1 MGEWVNGFSLNNSL
15 SAHSPIQP
23 FIKAMGERANG
34 FSLNNSL
41 PAHLPIQPFTHSP
54 IDFVK
59 NNRLLYILLGTV
71 VLLLAGYTVAK
82 KQGWVGKPNGVEV
95 LVAKAGPA
103 NIVEKVSASGKVQP
117 ETEVKISP
125 DVSGEITELY
135 VQEGDSVQKGQLL
148 LRIRPDNYQAMVNM
162 QSAQVGT
169 QRANVGQAQAR
180 LQQVLANARQTE
192 LTYRRNASLFKQK
205 VISQADYEA
214 SRAAYDASQEE
225 INSARQQIRAA
236 QSTVS
241 SAQAS
246 LEEARKNLNKT
257 TIYAP
262 VSGTISKLNVKK
274 GERVVGT
281 TQMAGTEIMRIANL
295 NNMEVRVNV
304 NENDIIN
311 VHLGDSV
318 EVEVDSY
325 ASKDEKFRG
334 LVTNIANT
342 AKDALTAE
350 AVTEF
355 EVRIRLLPESYRHL
369 VRVVNKQT
377 VVPFRPGM
385 TASVDIITDR
395 KSGVLSVPLAAVTTR
410 SDSTAAQHV
419 PKEEPGRGALVEDT
433 GAPAPK
439 AEMEEVVF
447 VVKNGKAVLTP
458 VKTGISDFQHIEIL
472 SGLQKGEQVVS
483 GPFRAVAKTLKNGS
497 VVEIKDAKSL
507 NKEGLKEGA
516 EEK

>member
-1 MGEWVNGFSLNNSL
+1 M
-15 SAHSPIQP
+15 
-23 FIKAMGERANG
+23 
-34 FSLNNSL
+34 
-41 PAHLPIQPFTHSP
+41 
-54 IDFVK
+54 K
-59 NNRLLYILLGTV
+59 NNRLLYILVGL
-71 VLLLAGYTVAK
+71 VLVLIVGYTVAK
-82 KQGWVGKPNGVEV
+82 KKGWVGKVPGVEV
-95 LVAKAGPA
+95 LVAKAGPT

-135 VQEGDSVQKGQLL
+135 VQEGDSVRKGQLL
-148 LRIRPDNYQAMVNM
+148 LRIRPDNYQAQVAM

-180 LQQVLANARQTE
+180 LQQLMASAKQTE
-192 LTYRRNASLFKQK
+192 LTFRRNSSLFKQK

-214 SRAAYDASQEE
+214 SQAAYNASQEE
-225 INSARQQIRAA
+225 INSAKQTIRAS

-241 SAQAS
+241 AASAS

-262 VSGTISKLNVKK
+262 VSGTVSKLNVKK

-304 NENDIIN
+304 NENDVNN
-311 VHLGDSV
+311 VNLGDSV
-318 EVEVDSY
+318 EVEVDAYST
-325 ASKDEKFRG
+325 KNEKFRG

-355 EVRIRLLPESYRHL
+355 EVRIRLLPESYQHL
-369 VRVVNKQT
+369 LRNVRGHI

-395 KSGVLSVPLAAVTTR
+395 KGGVLSVPLAAVTTR
-410 SDSTAAQHV
+410 SDSAKTDDAKNGPRV
-419 PKEEPGRGALVEDT
+419 SIRGAGTATAVDPNAST
-433 GAPAPK
+433 KK
-439 AEMEEVVF
+439 ADIQEVVF
-447 VVKNGKAVLTP
+447 VVKDGKAVLTP
-458 VKTGISDFQHIEIL
+458 VKTGISDFQNIEIL
-472 SGLQKGEQVVS
+472 SGVPAGAQVVS
-483 GPFRAVAKTLKNGS
+483 GPFRAVAKTLKDGS
-497 VVEIKDAKSL
+497 VVDIKDAKSL
-507 NKEGLKEGA
+507 NKEALKDDPDA
-516 EEK
+516 AK

>member
-1 MGEWVNGFSLNNSL
+1 M
-15 SAHSPIQP
+15 
-23 FIKAMGERANG
+23 
-34 FSLNNSL
+34 
-41 PAHLPIQPFTHSP
+41 
-54 IDFVK
+54 K
-59 NNRLLYILLGTV
+59 NNRLLYILIGLV
-71 VLLLAGYTVAK
+71 VVLLAGYAVAR
-82 KQGWVGKPNGVEV
+82 KQGWVGRPPGVEV
-95 LVAKAGPA
+95 LVAPAGPA

-125 DVSGEITELY
+125 DVSGEIIALY
-135 VQEGDSVQKGQLL
+135 VQEGDSVRKGQLL
-148 LRIRPDNYQAMVNM
+148 LRIRPDNYQAQVNV

-180 LQQVLANARQTE
+180 LQQLLATARQTE
-192 LTYRRNASLFKQK
+192 MVYRRNASLFKQK

-214 SRAAYDASQEE
+214 SQAAYNASQEE
-225 INSARQQIRAA
+225 INSARQQIRAT
-236 QSTVS
+236 QSTVGAAS
-241 SAQAS
+241 AS

-262 VSGTISKLNVKK
+262 VSGTVSKLNVKK

-304 NENDIIN
+304 NENDVNN
-311 VHLGDSV
+311 VNLGDSV
-318 EVEVDSY
+318 DVDVDAYSGR
-325 ASKDEKFRG
+325 DEKFRG

-369 VRVVNKQT
+369 LRTVRGKT

-395 KSGVLSVPLAAVTTR
+395 QAGVLAVPLAAVTTR
-410 SDSTAAQHV
+410 SDSAAVKAADPGGPRFGGSRGSGTAAAVV
-419 PKEEPGRGALVEDT
+419 PAG
-433 GAPAPK
+433 APK
-439 AEMEEVVF
+439 AEIQEVVF
-447 VVKNGKAVLTP
+447 VIRNGKAVLTP
-458 VKTGISDFQHIEIL
+458 VKTGISDFQHIAVL
-472 SGLQKGEQVVS
+472 RGVRAGEQVVS
-483 GPFRAVAKTLKNGS
+483 GPFRAVAKTLKDGIPVS
-497 VVEIKDAKSL
+497 IKDPKTL
-507 NKEGLKEGA
+507 NKEALKDDDA
-516 EEK
+516 K

>member
-1 MGEWVNGFSLNNSL
+1 M
-15 SAHSPIQP
+15 
-23 FIKAMGERANG
+23 
-34 FSLNNSL
+34 
-41 PAHLPIQPFTHSP
+41 
-54 IDFVK
+54 K
-59 NNRLLYILLGTV
+59 NNRLLYILAGLV
-71 VLLLAGYTVAK
+71 LVLLVGYTVAK
-82 KQGWVGKPNGVEV
+82 KKGWVGKPAGVEV

-125 DVSGEITELY
+125 DVSGEIIALY
-135 VQEGDSVQKGQLL
+135 VQEGDSVRKGQLL
-148 LRIRPDNYQAMVNM
+148 LRIRPDNYQAQVNM
-162 QSAQVGT
+162 QNAQVGT

-180 LQQVLANARQTE
+180 LQQLLASAKQTE
-192 LTYRRNASLFKQK
+192 LTYRRNASLYKQK

-214 SRAAYDASQEE
+214 SQAAYNASQEE
-225 INSARQQIRAA
+225 INSARQSIRAT

-241 SAQAS
+241 AASAS

-262 VSGTISKLNVKK
+262 VSGTVSKLNVKK

-304 NENDIIN
+304 NENDVNN
-311 VHLGDSV
+311 VNLGDSV
-318 EVEVDSY
+318 NVDVDAYS
-325 ASKDEKFRG
+325 SKDEKFRG

-369 VRVVNKQT
+369 LRTVRGKT
-377 VVPFRPGM
+377 IVPFRPGM

-395 KSGVLSVPLAAVTTR
+395 KTGVLSVPLAAVTTR
-410 SDSTAAQHV
+410 SDSANAKTDQPGGPRVGSNRGSGTATPVA
-419 PKEEPGRGALVEDT
+419 AN
-433 GAPAPK
+433 APK
-439 AEMEEVVF
+439 AEIQEVVF
-447 VVKNGKAVLTP
+447 VVKDGKAVLTP
-458 VKTGISDFQHIEIL
+458 VKTGISDFQNIEIL
-472 SGLQKGEQVVS
+472 SGVPAGSQVAS
-483 GPFRAVAKTLKNGS
+483 GPFRAVAKTLKDGA
-497 VVEIKDAKSL
+497 VVDIKDAKSL
-507 NKEGLKEGA
+507 NKEALKEDPDA
-516 EEK
+516 AK

>member
-1 MGEWVNGFSLNNSL
+1 M
-15 SAHSPIQP
+15 
-23 FIKAMGERANG
+23 
-34 FSLNNSL
+34 
-41 PAHLPIQPFTHSP
+41 
-54 IDFVK
+54 K
-59 NNRLLYILLGTV
+59 NNRLLYILVGL
-71 VLLLAGYTVAK
+71 VLVLIVGYIVAK
-82 KQGWVGKPNGVEV
+82 KQGWVGKAPGVEV
-95 LVAKAGPA
+95 LMAKAGPT

-135 VQEGDSVQKGQLL
+135 VHEGDSVRKGQLL
-148 LRIRPDNYQAMVNM
+148 LRIRPDNYQAQVAM
-162 QSAQVGT
+162 QTAQVGT

-180 LQQVLANARQTE
+180 LQQLMASAKQTE
-192 LTYRRNASLFKQK
+192 LTFRRNSSLYKQK

-214 SRAAYDASQEE
+214 SQAAYNASQEE
-225 INSARQQIRAA
+225 INSAKQTIRAS

-241 SAQAS
+241 AASAS

-262 VSGTISKLNVKK
+262 VSGTVSKLNVKK

-304 NENDIIN
+304 NENDVNN
-311 VHLGDSV
+311 VSIGDSV
-318 EVEVDSY
+318 EVEVDAYSN
-325 ASKDEKFRG
+325 KDEKFRG

-355 EVRIRLLPESYRHL
+355 EVRIRLLPESYQHL
-369 VRVVNKQT
+369 LRTVRGHI

-395 KSGVLSVPLAAVTTR
+395 KGGVLSVPLAAVTTR
-410 SDSTAAQHV
+410 SDSAKTDDAKTGSRMGRNTGTATAVDPNATSKKTDIQ
-419 PKEEPGRGALVEDT
+419 
-433 GAPAPK
+433 
-439 AEMEEVVF
+439 EVVF
-447 VVKNGKAVLTP
+447 VIKDGKAVMTP
-458 VKTGISDFQHIEIL
+458 VKTGISDFQNIEIL
-472 SGLQKGEQVVS
+472 SGVPAGAQVVS
-483 GPFRAVAKTLKNGS
+483 GPFRAVAKTLKDGS
-497 VVEIKDAKSL
+497 VVDIKDAKTL
-507 NKEGLKEGA
+507 NKEALKDDPDA
-516 EEK
+516 SK

>member
-1 MGEWVNGFSLNNSL
+1 M
-15 SAHSPIQP
+15 
-23 FIKAMGERANG
+23 
-34 FSLNNSL
+34 
-41 PAHLPIQPFTHSP
+41 
-54 IDFVK
+54 K
-59 NNRLLYILLGTV
+59 NNRLLYILIGLVV
-71 VLLLAGYTVAK
+71 VLLVGYTVAK
-82 KQGWVGKPNGVEV
+82 KKGWVGKPTGVEV
-95 LVAKAGPA
+95 LVSKSGPA
-103 NIVEKVSASGKVQP
+103 TIVEKVSASGKVQP

-135 VQEGDSVQKGQLL
+135 VQEGDSVRKGQLL
-148 LRIRPDNYQAMVNM
+148 LRIRPDNYQAQVNM

-180 LQQVLANARQTE
+180 LQQLMASAKQTE
-192 LTYRRNASLFKQK
+192 LTYRRNASLYKQK

-214 SRAAYDASQEE
+214 SQAAYNASQEE
-225 INSARQQIRAA
+225 INSARQQIRAS

-241 SAQAS
+241 AASAS

-262 VSGTISKLNVKK
+262 VSGTVSKLNVKK

-304 NENDIIN
+304 NENDVNN
-311 VHLGDSV
+311 VSLGDSV
-318 EVEVDSY
+318 DVEVDAY
-325 ASKDEKFRG
+325 ASKDEKFKG

-369 VRVVNKQT
+369 LRNVRGKT

-385 TASVDIITDR
+385 TASVDIITER
-395 KSGVLSVPLAAVTTR
+395 KPNVLSVPLAAVTTR
-410 SDSTAAQHV
+410 SDSAATKGEGGANGPRMGGSRGSGTATAVDASKPQ
-419 PKEEPGRGALVEDT
+419 KVEIQ
-433 GAPAPK
+433 
-439 AEMEEVVF
+439 EVVF
-447 VVKNGKAVLTP
+447 VVKDGKAVLTP
-458 VKTGISDFQHIEIL
+458 VKTGISDFQNIEIL
-472 SGLQKGEQVVS
+472 SGVPAGSTVVS
-483 GPFRAVAKTLKNGS
+483 GPFRAVAKTLKDGS
-497 VVEIKDAKSL
+497 VVDIKDLKTL
-507 NKEGLKEGA
+507 NKEALKDDA
-516 EEK
+516 EAAK

>member
-1 MGEWVNGFSLNNSL
+1 M
-15 SAHSPIQP
+15 
-23 FIKAMGERANG
+23 
-34 FSLNNSL
+34 
-41 PAHLPIQPFTHSP
+41 
-54 IDFVK
+54 K
-59 NNRLLYILLGTV
+59 NNRTLFILLGLLV
-71 VLLLAGYTVAK
+71 VLIGGFMIAK
-82 KQGWVGKPNGVEV
+82 KSGLVGKPTGTEV
-95 LVAKAGPA
+95 LVAKAAPA
-103 NIVEKVSASGKVQP
+103 TIVEKVSASGKVQP

-135 VQEGDSVQKGQLL
+135 VQEGDSVRKGQLL
-148 LRIRPDNYQAMVNM
+148 LRIRPDNYQAQVNM

-169 QRANVGQAQAR
+169 QRANVGQVQAR
-180 LQQVLANARQTE
+180 LQQLLATAKQTE
-192 LTYRRNASLFKQK
+192 LSYRRNASLYKQK

-214 SRAAYDASQEE
+214 SQAAYNASQEE
-225 INSARQQIRAA
+225 IASARAQIRAA

-241 SAQAS
+241 AASAS

-257 TIYAP
+257 TIYSP

-304 NENDIIN
+304 NENDVTN
-311 VHLGDSV
+311 VSVGDSV
-318 EVEVDSY
+318 EVEVDAY

-355 EVRIRLLPESYRHL
+355 EVRIRLLPESYKHL
-369 VRVVNKQT
+369 LRTVGKRT

-395 KSGVLSVPLAAVTTR
+395 QAGVLSVPLASVTTR
-410 SDSTAAQHV
+410 SDSAAGKDGAGGPKVRSGTRPSGTASV
-419 PKEEPGRGALVEDT
+419 DTKE
-433 GAPAPK
+433 APK
-439 AEMEEVVF
+439 PEVQEVVF
-447 VVKNGKAVLTP
+447 VVRNGKAVMTP
-458 VKTGISDFQHIEIL
+458 VKTGISDFQRIQITK
-472 SGLQKGEQVVS
+472 GLAAGDEVVS
-483 GPFRAVAKTLKNGS
+483 GPFRAVAKELKDGKL
-497 VVEIKDAKSL
+497 VVVKDEKTL
-507 NKEGLKEGA
+507 NKAALKDTGSEEGK
-516 EEK
+516 